1 MTTYFVLPELHQFL
15 EDRGVMNEQL
25 SSVLRELEK
34 DPTKLVS
41 KTKGKRK
48 TKSGR
53 KTPVKTGYNIY
64 QKEYY
69 AKIKQEHPEF
79 SPKQVIIALG
89 ATWTE
94 SSAEFK
100 AAFTERADAL
110 KREQEDA
117 SSGVS
122 ETSDAEDSGAEA
134 STSKKP
140 VAKKAEKPAAKKPAA
155 KKAEKAKQPQPQE
168 EKVPSDVDDHD
179 EFDDEF
185 NDEFNY

>member
-1 MTTYFVLPELHQFL
+1 MLQ
-15 EDRGVMNEQL
+15 
-25 SSVLRELEK
+25 ELEK
-34 DPTKLVS
+34 DPMKLVS

-53 KTPVKTGYNIY
+53 KTPTKTGYNIY

-69 AKIKQEHPEF
+69 AKIKEEHPEF
-79 SPKQVIIALG
+79 SPKEVIITLG
-89 ATWTE
+89 TTWKE
-94 SSAEFK
+94 SSDEFK
-100 AAFTERADAL
+100 AAFTERAEAL

-134 STSKKP
+134 STSKKHAAKKPVAKKP
-140 VAKKAEKPAAKKPAA
+140 VAKKANQAE
-155 KKAEKAKQPQPQE
+155 KAEKAKQAEKAQE
-168 EKVPSDVDDHD
+168 EPVDKEDVPSDEEEQVEFKDEFDD

-185 NDEFNY
+185 NY